1 MIRYYLRDQVQAAEP
16 VADGSNGSNGPGPM
30 RRNAATAD
38 DEPKVKLMI
47 LNAAGET
54 VRELE
59 GPGTAGIHQAIWDL
73 RYPPPYPQNEAD
85 PSFRRFGD
93 VEGSRVLPGTY
104 GVRLE
109 TADRPTT
116 EVLIELDPRIQI
128 SQADL
133 EARQRAMMKY
143 YATRKPANDARRA
156 VERLTQQLRGI
167 HRLVRD
173 AGDAPES
180 LRNEIR
186 MLMRDL
192 RRLDRRLSDRRRS
205 EWRLGSALENST
217 SRPTQ
222 DQEWQLE
229 QSWKLTTEVVE
240 QLNEIITA
248 RMPALNRQLNE
259 HGIRPGPS
267 EPIAVPKKPG
277 G

>member
-1 MIRYYLRDQVQAAEP
+1 
-16 VADGSNGSNGPGPM
+16 M
-30 RRNAATAD
+30 RRNAAAAD

-47 LNAAGET
+47 VNASGET
-54 VRELE
+54 VRERE
-59 GPGTAGIHQAIWDL
+59 GPGTPGMHRVVWDL
-73 RYPPPYPQNEAD
+73 RYPPPYPQDEAD
-85 PSFRRFGD
+85 QRFRRSGGVD
-93 VEGSRVLPGTY
+93 GPRVLSGTY
-104 GVRLE
+104 SVRLE

-116 EVLIELDPRIQI
+116 EVLVELDPRIQI

-186 MLMRDL
+186 MLMRDV
-192 RRLDRRLSDRRRS
+192 RRLDGRLTEGRRS
-205 EWRLGSALENST
+205 AWRSSGVANST

-229 QSWKLTTEVVE
+229 RTWKMTTEVVE
-240 QLNEIITA
+240 QLNDIITT

-259 HGIRPGPS
+259 HAIRPGPS
-267 EPIAVPKKPG
+267 DPIALPKKPG